1 MKKLLTIGLLTATF
15 ATAMNAQPKLASD
28 NIDEVLKAMTLEEKA
43 KLLVGGANNFFGAN
57 AVVGGEA
64 DLVAGA
70 AGTSPA
76 IPRLG
81 IPATVLTDG
90 PAGVRINPTRKGT
103 DKTYYATAFPIGSC
117 LASTWNTELVSKVG
131 EAIGNETKE
140 YRCDVILGPGMN
152 LHRNPLCGRNFEYY
166 SEDPLLTGKIAAA
179 YIQGVQ
185 SQGAGVSA
193 KHFAVNSQETDRTA
207 VDERVSQR
215 AARELYLRGFEIAVR
230 ESDPWTIMASY
241 NQVNGQY
248 SMGNH
253 DLLTKILREDW
264 GYKGIVMT
272 DWIGIREG
280 LETISEVH
288 AGNDLMEPGQPAQ
301 VEEIIKGVK
310 EGKLD
315 IADVDRN
322 VRRMLEYIVKTPSF
336 RQYPASNN
344 PDFKAHAAI
353 TRQSAAEG
361 IVLLKNNGALPFR
374 TEGNHNS
381 QFSARACSL
390 SSERTLNSQLIKTVA
405 LFGENSYDFLSGGTG
420 SGCVH
425 PPYVVDMLQG
435 LENAGIKSSATL
447 TDIYRKYID
456 YARIKFQ
463 AERHPAKWF
472 QTEMMGQQKYPEIS
486 LSPIAIN
493 KEVQAADAAIIT
505 IGRQAGE
512 GIDRD
517 IDTEFNLIPEE
528 RALITDVCNA
538 FHAAGKPVI
547 VIINSG
553 SVIETASWS
562 SYPDAILCAWQPGME
577 GGNSIADLLTGKVN
591 PSGKLTMT
599 WPIAA
604 TDHAST
610 KNFPGN
616 IDDYTFQ
623 MMVGNKMPVPGHAYT
638 NHEEDIYVGYRF
650 FDTFNKEVAYPFGF
664 GLSYTTFAFSKP
676 VVKLSTLRSA
686 LPLGSSKNSQLST
699 LNSQLS
705 TLNSQLSTVQV
716 SITVKNTGAV
726 SGKEVAQVYVQAP
739 KGRLEKPV
747 QELKAFAKTRELQ
760 PGESQTLT
768 MTIPVRDLA
777 SFDEAGSQWI
787 TEAGTYTFRIGN
799 NSRNIAATAQ
809 LKIAEYTEKTTN
821 ALAPQQPLK
830 LLKQ

>member
-1 MKKLLTIGLLTATF
+1 MKRLLTTCLLATTF
-15 ATAMNAQPKLASD
+15 AMTTNAQPQLRAD
-28 NIDEVLKAMTLEEKA
+28 NIDEVIKAMTLEEKA
-43 KLLVGGANNFFGAN
+43 KLLVGGANNFFSDN

-90 PAGVRINPTRKGT
+90 PAGVRIDPTRKGT

-117 LASTWNTELVSKVG
+117 LASTWNTELVNKVG
-131 EAIGNETKE
+131 QAIGNETKE

-193 KHFAVNSQETDRTA
+193 KHFAINSQETDRTA

-230 ESDPWTIMASY
+230 ESNPWTVMSSY
-241 NQVNGQY
+241 NQINGLY
-248 SMGNH
+248 SMGNR

-264 GYKGIVMT
+264 GFKGIVMT

-280 LETISEVH
+280 LPTITEVQ

-301 VEEIIKGVK
+301 VNEIIEGVK
-310 EGKLD
+310 SGKLD

-336 RQYPASNN
+336 KKYPASNN
-344 PDFKAHAAI
+344 PDFVAHAAI
-353 TRQSAAEG
+353 TRQSANEG
-361 IVLLKNNGALPFR
+361 IVLLKNNGTLPWKN
-374 TEGNHNS
+374 GN
-381 QFSARACSL
+381 
-390 SSERTLNSQLIKTVA
+390 IKTVA

-425 PPYVVDMLQG
+425 PPYVVDMLEG
-435 LENAGIKSSATL
+435 LKNAGIKSSETL
-447 TDIYRKYID
+447 TDIYRKYIEF
-456 YARIKFQ
+456 ARVKFQ
-463 AERHPAKWF
+463 AERHPAKWYQNEYF
-472 QTEMMGQQKYPEIS
+472 GQQKYPEIG
-486 LSPIAIN
+486 LDPICVN
-493 KEVQAADAAIIT
+493 KEVNGADAAIIT

-512 GIDRD
+512 GVDRD
-517 IDTEFNLIPEE
+517 INTEFNLNAEE
-528 RALITDVCNA
+528 RALITNVCNA

-562 SYPDAILCAWQPGME
+562 GYPDAILCAWQPGME

-610 KNFPGN
+610 KNFPGQ
-616 IDDYTFQ
+616 IDDYSLQQ
-623 MMVGNKMPVPGHAYT
+623 MIGNKTPIPGHAYT
-638 NHEEDIYVGYRF
+638 NHEEDIYVGYRY
-650 FDTFNKEVAYPFGF
+650 FDTFGRDVAYPFGF
-664 GLSYTTFAFSKP
+664 GLSYSTFAFSKP
-676 VVKLSTLRSA
+676 VVKA
-686 LPLGSSKNSQLST
+686 KGKDA
-699 LNSQLS
+699 
-705 TLNSQLSTVQV
+705 VEV
-716 SITVKNTGAV
+716 SITVKNTGSV
-726 SGKEVAQVYVQAP
+726 SGKEVAQVYVKAP
-739 KGRLEKPV
+739 KGNLEKPA
-747 QELKAFAKTRELQ
+747 QELKAFAKSRELK
-760 PGESQTLT
+760 PGESEVLT
-768 MTIPVRDLA
+768 MTIPVRMLA
-777 SFDEAGSQWI
+777 SFDEANSQWL
-787 TEAGTYTFRIGN
+787 TEAGTYTFCIGN
-799 NSRNIAATAQ
+799 SSRNIAATAT
-809 LKIAEYTEKTTN
+809 LKLGEYTEKTTN
-821 ALAPQQPLK
+821 ALAPQHKLN

>member
-1 MKKLLTIGLLTATF
+1 MITGVLLLLMASTMTAQTKLRA
-15 ATAMNAQPKLASD
+15 D
-28 NIDEVLKAMTLEEKA
+28 NIDEVLKAMTIEEKA
-43 KLLVGGANNFFGAN
+43 KLLVGGANNFFGAG

-70 AGTSPA
+70 AGTTPR
-76 IPRLG
+76 IERLG

-90 PAGVRINPTRKGT
+90 PAGVRIDPTREGT
-103 DKTYYATAFPIGSC
+103 TQTYYATAFPIGSC
-117 LASTWNTELVSKVG
+117 LASTWNTELVSRVG

-166 SEDPLLTGKIAAA
+166 SEDPLVTGKIAAA
-179 YIQGVQ
+179 YIKGVQ

-193 KHFAVNSQETDRTA
+193 KHFAVNSQETDRTS

-241 NQVNGQY
+241 NKVNGEF
-248 SMGNH
+248 SMGNY

-272 DWIGIREG
+272 DWIGIRKG
-280 LETISEVH
+280 LPTINEVH

-301 VEEIIKGVK
+301 VQEIIEGIKS
-310 EGKLD
+310 GKLSME
-315 IADVDRN
+315 DVDRN

-336 RQYPASNN
+336 NNYPYTNK
-344 PDFKAHAAI
+344 PDFEAHAAI

-361 IVLLKNNGALPFR
+361 IVLLKNNGALPWKD
-374 TEGNHNS
+374 GK
-381 QFSARACSL
+381 
-390 SSERTLNSQLIKTVA
+390 IKTVA

-425 PPYVVDMLQG
+425 PPYVVDMLTG
-435 LENAGIKSSATL
+435 LKNAGINSSATL

-456 YARIKFQ
+456 YARVKFQ

-472 QTEMMGQQKYPEIS
+472 QTEMMGQQKYPEIGI
-486 LSPIAIN
+486 SPIAID
-493 KEVQAADAAIIT
+493 KEVAGADAAIIT

-517 IDTEFNLIPEE
+517 IATEFNLVPEE
-528 RALITDVCNA
+528 LALIKDVCNA
-538 FHAAGKPVI
+538 FHQAGKPVV

-562 SYPDAILCAWQPGME
+562 GYPDAILCAWQPGME
-577 GGNSIADLLTGKVN
+577 GGNSVADLLTGKVN

-599 WPIAA
+599 WPLAA
-604 TDHAST
+604 TDHPST
-610 KNFPGN
+610 KGYPGTM
-616 IDDYTFQ
+616 DFYTYEVTRGYTGQ
-623 MMVGNKMPVPGHAYT
+623 VAGYDYT

-650 FDTFNKEVAYPFGF
+650 FDTFNREVAYPFGF
-664 GLSYTTFAFSKP
+664 GLSYTTFEFSKP
-676 VVKLSTLRSA
+676 VVKA
-686 LPLGSSKNSQLST
+686 KGKD
-699 LNSQLS
+699 
-705 TLNSQLSTVQV
+705 VVEV

-739 KGRLEKPV
+739 KGKLEKPA

-768 MTIPVRDLA
+768 MTIPVRDLV
-777 SFDEAGSQWI
+777 SFDEADSQWL
-787 TEAGTYTFRIGN
+787 TEAGSYTFRIGN
-799 NSRNIAATAQ
+799 SSRNLPLSVALT
-809 LKIAEYTEKTTN
+809 LKEYTEKVNN
-821 ALAPQQPLK
+821 ALAPQQKLN
-830 LLKQ
+830 LLKH

>member
-1 MKKLLTIGLLTATF
+1 MTA
-15 ATAMNAQPKLASD
+15 NAQPQLRAD
-28 NIDEVLKAMTLEEKA
+28 NIDEVLQAMTLEEKA
-43 KLLVGGANNFFGAN
+43 KLLVGGANNFFGAG

-90 PAGVRINPTRKGT
+90 PAGVRIDPTRKGT

-166 SEDPLLTGKIAAA
+166 SEDPFLTGKIAAA

-193 KHFAVNSQETDRTA
+193 KHFAVNSQETDRTS

-230 ESDPWTIMASY
+230 ESDPWTVMASY

-248 SMGNH
+248 SMANH

-264 GYKGIVMT
+264 GFKGIVMT

-280 LETISEVH
+280 LPTIGEVQ

-315 IADVDRN
+315 IKDVDRN

-336 RQYPASNN
+336 HQYPASNA

-361 IVLLKNNGALPFR
+361 IVLLKNNGTLPWA
-374 TEGNHNS
+374 GGGIN
-381 QFSARACSL
+381 
-390 SSERTLNSQLIKTVA
+390 TVA
-405 LFGENSYDFLSGGTG
+405 LFGENSYDFFSGGTG

-435 LENAGIKSSATL
+435 LENAGIKSSPVL
-447 TDIYRKYID
+447 TDVYRKYIE
-456 YARIKFQ
+456 YAKVKFQ
-463 AERHPAKWF
+463 AERHPAKWY
-472 QTEMMGQQKYPEIS
+472 QMEMFGQQKYPEIAI
-486 LSPIAIN
+486 SPIAIN
-493 KEVQAADAAIIT
+493 NEAKTADAAIIT

-512 GIDRD
+512 GVDRD

-599 WPIAA
+599 WPVAA
-604 TDHAST
+604 TDHPST

-616 IDDYTFQ
+616 IDFYSFKEMHGGKMAIPGYT
-623 MMVGNKMPVPGHAYT
+623 YT
-638 NHEEDIYVGYRF
+638 NHDEDIYVGYRY
-650 FDTFNKEVAYPFGF
+650 FDTFNREVAYPFGF
-664 GLSYTTFAFSKP
+664 GLSYTTFEFSKP
-676 VVKLSTLRSA
+676 VVKA
-686 LPLGSSKNSQLST
+686 KGKDA
-699 LNSQLS
+699 
-705 TLNSQLSTVQV
+705 VEV
-716 SITVKNTGAV
+716 SVSVKNTGKV
-726 SGKEVAQVYVQAP
+726 SGKEVAQVYVAAP
-739 KGRLEKPV
+739 KGKLEKPA
-747 QELKAFAKTRELQ
+747 QELKAFAKTRELK

-777 SFDEAGSQWI
+777 SFDEAGSQWL
-787 TEAGTYTFRIGN
+787 TEAGTYTFNIGA
-799 NSRNIAATAQ
+799 NSRDIAVSAQ

-821 ALAPQQPLK
+821 ALAPQQPLN

>member
-1 MKKLLTIGLLTATF
+1 MTALV
-15 ATAMNAQPKLASD
+15 ATTCMMTMNAQPKLSAT
-28 NIDEVLKAMTLEEKA
+28 NIDEVIAAMTLDEKA
-43 KLLVGGANNFFGAN
+43 KLLVGGANTFFGDQ

-90 PAGVRINPTRKGT
+90 PAGVRIDPKRKGT

-117 LASTWNTELVSKVG
+117 LASTWNTELVKHVG

-166 SEDPLLTGKIAAA
+166 SEDPLVTGKIAAA

-185 SQGAGVSA
+185 SQGVGVSA
-193 KHFAVNSQETDRTA
+193 KHFAVNSQETDRTS

-241 NQVNGQY
+241 NKINGEF

-253 DLLTKILREDW
+253 DLLTKILRDDW
-264 GYKGIVMT
+264 GFKGIVMT

-280 LETISEVH
+280 LPTIREVQ

-301 VEEIIKGVK
+301 VKEIIEGVK
-310 EGKLD
+310 SGRLD
-315 IADVDRN
+315 IKDIDRN

-336 RQYPASNN
+336 QKYPASNA

-353 TRQSAAEG
+353 TRQSACEG
-361 IVLLKNNGALPFR
+361 IVLLKNNGTLPW
-374 TEGNHNS
+374 NND
-381 QFSARACSL
+381 
-390 SSERTLNSQLIKTVA
+390 IKTVS
-405 LFGENSYDFLSGGTG
+405 LFGENSYEFLSGGTG

-425 PPYVVDMLQG
+425 PPYVVDMLEG
-435 LENAGIKSSATL
+435 LKNAGISSTPTL
-447 TDIYRKYID
+447 TEIYRKYIE
-456 YARIKFQ
+456 YAKVKFQ
-463 AERHPAKWF
+463 AERHPAKWYQREEF
-472 QTEMMGQQKYPEIS
+472 GQQKYPEIG

-493 KEVQAADAAIIT
+493 NEATKADAAIIT

-512 GIDRD
+512 GVDRD

-577 GGNSIADLLTGKVN
+577 GGNSLADLITGKVN

-599 WPIAA
+599 WPVAA
-604 TDHAST
+604 TDHHST

-616 IDDYTFQ
+616 IDFYSFKE
-623 MMVGNKMPVPGHAYT
+623 MAAGKRAIPGHTYT
-638 NHEEDIYVGYRF
+638 NHEEDIYVGYRY
-650 FDTFNKEVAYPFGF
+650 FDTFNKEVAYPFGY
-664 GLSYTTFAFSKP
+664 GLSYTTFGFSKP
-676 VVKLSTLRSA
+676 VVKVN
-686 LPLGSSKNSQLST
+686 GDQV
-699 LNSQLS
+699 
-705 TLNSQLSTVQV
+705 TVSV
-716 SITVKNTGAV
+716 IIKNTGKV
-726 SGKEVAQVYVQAP
+726 SGKEVAQVYVTAP
-739 KGRLEKPV
+739 KGKLEMPS

-760 PGESQTLT
+760 PGEQQTLT
-768 MTIPVRDLA
+768 MQIPVRMLA
-777 SFDEAGSQWI
+777 SFDEQESQWLTVSGQYI
-787 TEAGTYTFRIGN
+787 FRIGAS
-799 NSRNIAATAQ
+799 SRDIRCTATAKVGQ
-809 LKIAEYTEKTTN
+809 YTEKVSN
-821 ALAPQQPLK
+821 ALAPQQKLN

>member
-1 MKKLLTIGLLTATF
+1 MKKLLTTCFLATTL
-15 ATAMNAQPKLASD
+15 AMTMNAQPKLSAT
-28 NIDEVLKAMTLEEKA
+28 NIDEVLQAMTLEEKA

-70 AGTSPA
+70 AGTTPA

-90 PAGVRINPTRKGT
+90 PAGVRINPTRRGT

-117 LASTWNTELVSKVG
+117 LASTWNTELVGKVG
-131 EAIGNETKE
+131 QAIGNETKE

-166 SEDPLLTGKIAAA
+166 SEDPFLTGKIAAA
-179 YIQGVQ
+179 YINGVQ
-185 SQGAGVSA
+185 KEEVGVSA
-193 KHFAVNSQETDRTA
+193 KHFAVNSQETDRTS
-207 VDERVSQR
+207 VDERLSQR
-215 AARELYLRGFEIAVR
+215 AAREIYLRGFEIAVR
-230 ESDPWTIMASY
+230 ESNPWTIMASY
-241 NQVNGQY
+241 NQINGQY
-248 SMGNH
+248 SMGNR
-253 DLLTKILREDW
+253 DLLTSILRDDW

-272 DWIGIREG
+272 DWIGIRQG
-280 LETISEVH
+280 LTTVSEVQ

-301 VEEIIKGVK
+301 VQEIIEGVK
-310 EGKLD
+310 SGKLA
-315 IADVDRN
+315 ITDVDRN

-361 IVLLKNNGALPFR
+361 IVLLKNNGTLPWKN
-374 TEGNHNS
+374 GS
-381 QFSARACSL
+381 
-390 SSERTLNSQLIKTVA
+390 IKTVA

-425 PPYVVDMLQG
+425 PPYVVDMLEG
-435 LENAGIKSSATL
+435 LKNAGINSSPTL
-447 TDIYRKYID
+447 TDIYRKYIA
-456 YARIKFQ
+456 YARVKFL

-472 QTEMMGQQKYPEIS
+472 QTESMGQQKYPEIG

-562 SYPDAILCAWQPGME
+562 GYPDAILCAWQPGME

-610 KNFPGN
+610 KNFPGS
-616 IDDYTFQ
+616 IDNYSLMQ
-623 MMVGNKMPVPGHAYT
+623 MVGSNRPIPGHAYT
-638 NHEEDIYVGYRF
+638 NHEEDIYVGYRY
-650 FDTFNKEVAYPFGF
+650 FDTFNREVAYPFGY
-664 GLSYTTFAFSKP
+664 GLSYTTFEFSKP
-676 VVKLSTLRSA
+676 VVKA
-686 LPLGSSKNSQLST
+686 KGNSVEV
-699 LNSQLS
+699 N
-705 TLNSQLSTVQV
+705 
-716 SITVKNTGAV
+716 ITVKNTGSV
-726 SGKEVAQVYVQAP
+726 SGKEVVQVYVAAP
-739 KGRLEKPV
+739 KGRLEKPA
-747 QELKAFAKTRELQ
+747 QELKAFAKTRELL
-760 PGESQTLT
+760 PGESQILT

-777 SFDEAGSQWI
+777 SFDEPNSQWL
-787 TEAGTYTFRIGN
+787 TEDGIYTFRIGAS
-799 NSRNIAATAQ
+799 SRDIKATAT

-821 ALAPQQPLK
+821 ALAPKQKFK

>member
-1 MKKLLTIGLLTATF
+1 MKRVMITGVLLLLMASTMSAQTKLRA
-15 ATAMNAQPKLASD
+15 D
-28 NIDEVLKAMTLEEKA
+28 NIDEVLKAMTIEEKA
-43 KLLVGGANNFFGAN
+43 KLMVGGANNFFGAG

-70 AGTSPA
+70 AGTTPR
-76 IPRLG
+76 IERLG

-90 PAGVRINPTRKGT
+90 PAGVRIDPTREGT
-103 DKTYYATAFPIGSC
+103 TQTYYATAFPIGSC

-166 SEDPLLTGKIAAA
+166 SEDPLVTGKIAAA
-179 YIQGVQ
+179 YIKGVQ

-230 ESDPWTIMASY
+230 ESNPWTIMASY
-241 NQVNGQY
+241 NKVNGEF

-272 DWIGIREG
+272 DWIGIRNG
-280 LETISEVH
+280 LPTINEVH

-301 VEEIIKGVK
+301 VQEIIEGVK
-310 EGKLD
+310 SGKLSME
-315 IADVDRN
+315 DVDRN

-336 RQYPASNN
+336 NNYPYTNK
-344 PDFKAHAAI
+344 PDFEAHAAI

-361 IVLLKNNGALPFR
+361 IVLLKNNGALPWKD
-374 TEGNHNS
+374 GK
-381 QFSARACSL
+381 
-390 SSERTLNSQLIKTVA
+390 IKTVA

-425 PPYVVDMLQG
+425 PPYVVDMLTG
-435 LENAGIKSSATL
+435 LKNAGINSSATL

-456 YARIKFQ
+456 YARVKFQ

-472 QTEMMGQQKYPEIS
+472 QTEMMGQQKYPEIGI
-486 LSPIAIN
+486 SPIAID
-493 KEVQAADAAIIT
+493 KEVASADAAIIT

-517 IDTEFNLIPEE
+517 IATEFNLVPEE
-528 RALITDVCNA
+528 QALIKDVCNA
-538 FHAAGKPVI
+538 FHQAGKPVV

-562 SYPDAILCAWQPGME
+562 GYPDAILCAWQPGME
-577 GGNSIADLLTGKVN
+577 GGNSVADLLMGKVN

-599 WPIAA
+599 WPLAA
-604 TDHAST
+604 TDHPST
-610 KNFPGN
+610 KGYPGTM
-616 IDDYTFQ
+616 DFYTYEVTRGYTGQ
-623 MMVGNKMPVPGHAYT
+623 VAGYDYT
-638 NHEEDIYVGYRF
+638 NHDEDIYVGYRF
-650 FDTFNKEVAYPFGF
+650 FDTFNREVAYPFGF
-664 GLSYTTFAFSKP
+664 GLSYTTFEMSKP
-676 VVKLSTLRSA
+676 MVKA
-686 LPLGSSKNSQLST
+686 KGKDA
-699 LNSQLS
+699 
-705 TLNSQLSTVQV
+705 VEV
-716 SITVKNTGAV
+716 SITVKNTGAI

-739 KGRLEKPV
+739 KGKLEKPA

-777 SFDEAGSQWI
+777 SFDEVGSQWL
-787 TEAGTYTFRIGN
+787 TEAGNYTFRIGN
-799 NSRNIAATAQ
+799 SSRNLPLSASLT
-809 LKIAEYTEKTTN
+809 LKEYTEKVNN
-821 ALAPQQPLK
+821 ALAPKQKLN
-830 LLKQ
+830 LLKH

>member
-1 MKKLLTIGLLTATF
+1 MTT
-15 ATAMNAQPKLASD
+15 NAQVQLRAD
-28 NIDEVLKAMTLEEKA
+28 NIDEVIKAMTLEEKA
-43 KLLVGGANNFFGAN
+43 KLLVGGANNFFSDN

-90 PAGVRINPTRKGT
+90 PAGVRIDPTRKGT

-117 LASTWNTELVSKVG
+117 LASTWNTELVNKVG
-131 EAIGNETKE
+131 QAIGNETKE

-193 KHFAVNSQETDRTA
+193 KHFAINSQETDRTA

-230 ESDPWTIMASY
+230 ESDPWTVMSSY
-241 NQVNGQY
+241 NQINGQY
-248 SMGNH
+248 SMGNR

-264 GYKGIVMT
+264 GFKGIVMT

-280 LETISEVH
+280 LPTITEVQ

-301 VEEIIKGVK
+301 VNEIIEGVK
-310 EGKLD
+310 SGKLD

-336 RQYPASNN
+336 QKYPASNN
-344 PDFKAHAAI
+344 PDFVAHAAI
-353 TRQSAAEG
+353 TRQSANEG
-361 IVLLKNNGALPFR
+361 IVLLKNNGTLPWKN
-374 TEGNHNS
+374 GS
-381 QFSARACSL
+381 
-390 SSERTLNSQLIKTVA
+390 IKTVA

-425 PPYVVDMLQG
+425 PPYVVDMLEG
-435 LENAGIKSSATL
+435 LKNAGIKSSETL
-447 TDIYRKYID
+447 TDIYRKYIEF
-456 YARIKFQ
+456 ARVKFQ
-463 AERHPAKWF
+463 AERHPAKWYQNEYF
-472 QTEMMGQQKYPEIS
+472 GQQKYPEIG
-486 LSPIAIN
+486 LDPICIN
-493 KEVQAADAAIIT
+493 KEVNGADAAIIT

-512 GIDRD
+512 GVDRD
-517 IDTEFNLIPEE
+517 INNEFNLNAEE

-562 SYPDAILCAWQPGME
+562 GYPDAILCAWQPGME

-610 KNFPGN
+610 KNFPGQ
-616 IDDYTFQ
+616 IDDYSLQQ
-623 MMVGNKMPVPGHAYT
+623 MIGSKRPIPGHAYT
-638 NHEEDIYVGYRF
+638 NHEEDIYVGYRY
-650 FDTFNKEVAYPFGF
+650 FDTFGRDVAYPFGF

-676 VVKLSTLRSA
+676 VVKA
-686 LPLGSSKNSQLST
+686 KGKNA
-699 LNSQLS
+699 
-705 TLNSQLSTVQV
+705 VEV
-716 SITVKNTGAV
+716 SITVKNTGSV
-726 SGKEVAQVYVQAP
+726 SGKEVAQVYVKAP
-739 KGRLEKPV
+739 KGNLEKPA
-747 QELKAFAKTRELQ
+747 QELKAFAKSRELQ
-760 PGESQTLT
+760 PGESEVLT
-768 MTIPVRDLA
+768 MSIPVRMLA
-777 SFDEAGSQWI
+777 SFDEANSQWL
-787 TEAGTYTFRIGN
+787 TEAGTYTFCIGN
-799 NSRNIAATAQ
+799 SSRNIAATAT
-809 LKIAEYTEKTTN
+809 LKIGEYTEKTTN
-821 ALAPQQPLK
+821 ALAPQHKLN

>member
-1 MKKLLTIGLLTATF
+1 MKKLFITELGILLTATMM
-15 ATAMNAQPKLASD
+15 TAQPKLRVD

-43 KLLVGGANNFFGAN
+43 KLLVGGANNFFSAS

-90 PAGVRINPTRKGT
+90 PAGVRIDPTRKGT
-103 DKTYYATAFPIGSC
+103 TKTYYATAFPIGSC
-117 LASTWNTELVSKVG
+117 LASTWNTELVQKVG

-179 YIQGVQ
+179 YINGVQ

-193 KHFAVNSQETDRTA
+193 KHFAVNSQETDRTS

-215 AARELYLRGFEIAVR
+215 AARELYLKGFEIAVR
-230 ESDPWTIMASY
+230 ESNPWTIMASY
-241 NQVNGQY
+241 NKINGQF

-264 GYKGIVMT
+264 GYQGIVMT
-272 DWIGIREG
+272 DWIGIRDG
-280 LETISEVH
+280 LTTISEVQ
-288 AGNDLMEPGQPAQ
+288 AGNDLMEPGQPKQ
-301 VEEIIKGVK
+301 VEEIIAGVRN
-310 EGKLD
+310 GKLSM
-315 IADVDRN
+315 ADVDRN

-336 RQYPASNN
+336 HQYPASNN

-361 IVLLKNNGALPFR
+361 IVMLKNNGTLPWS
-374 TEGNHNS
+374 G
-381 QFSARACSL
+381 A
-390 SSERTLNSQLIKTVA
+390 IKTVA

-425 PPYVVDMLQG
+425 PPYVIDMLQG
-435 LENAGIKSSATL
+435 LENAGIKSSPVL
-447 TDIYRKYID
+447 TDIYRKYIE
-456 YARIKFQ
+456 YAKVKFQ
-463 AERHPAKWF
+463 AERHPAKWY
-472 QTEMMGQQKYPEIS
+472 QMEMFGQQKYPEIAI
-486 LSPIAIN
+486 SPIAIN
-493 KEVQAADAAIIT
+493 NEVKGADAAIIT

-512 GIDRD
+512 GVDRD
-517 IDTEFNLIPEE
+517 LATEFNLIPEE

-562 SYPDAILCAWQPGME
+562 GYPDAILCAWQPGME

-599 WPIAA
+599 WPVAA
-604 TDHAST
+604 TDHPST
-610 KNFPGN
+610 QNFPGN
-616 IDDYTFQ
+616 IDDYTFK
-623 MMVGNKMPVPGHAYT
+623 MMAGNGTPIPGHAYT
-638 NHEEDIYVGYRF
+638 NHEEDIYVGYRY
-650 FDTFNKEVAYPFGF
+650 FDSFKKEVAYPFGF

-676 VVKLSTLRSA
+676 TVKVNGDVLT
-686 LPLGSSKNSQLST
+686 
-699 LNSQLS
+699 
-705 TLNSQLSTVQV
+705 V
-716 SITVKNTGAV
+716 SITVKNTGTV
-726 SGKEVAQVYVQAP
+726 SGKEVAQVYVTAP
-739 KGRLEKPV
+739 NGRIEKPA

-760 PGESQTLT
+760 PGESQMLT
-768 MTIPVRDLA
+768 MQIQKRDLA
-777 SFDEAGSQWI
+777 SFDEAGSQWLV
-787 TEAGTYTFRIGN
+787 EAGTYVFNIGN
-799 NSRNIAATAQ
+799 NSRNILATASA
-809 LKIAEYTEKTTN
+809 KVTEYTEKVNN
-821 ALAPQQPLK
+821 ALAPQRPLQH
-830 LLKQ
+830 LSKQ

>member
-1 MKKLLTIGLLTATF
+1 MSSVSSHNLHVITQIKGINNMKRLLTTCLLATTF
-15 ATAMNAQPKLASD
+15 AMTTNARVQLRGD
-28 NIDEVLKAMTLEEKA
+28 NIDEVIKAMTLEEKA
-43 KLLVGGANNFFGAN
+43 KLLVGGANNFFSDN

-90 PAGVRINPTRKGT
+90 PAGVRIDPTRKGT

-117 LASTWNTELVSKVG
+117 LASTWNTELVNKVG
-131 EAIGNETKE
+131 QAIGNETKE

-193 KHFAVNSQETDRTA
+193 KHFAINSQETDRTA

-230 ESDPWTIMASY
+230 ESNPWTVMSSY
-241 NQVNGQY
+241 NQINGQY
-248 SMGNH
+248 SMGNR

-264 GYKGIVMT
+264 GFKGIVMT

-280 LETISEVH
+280 LPTITEVQ

-301 VEEIIKGVK
+301 VNEIIEGVK
-310 EGKLD
+310 SGKLD

-336 RQYPASNN
+336 KKYPASNN
-344 PDFKAHAAI
+344 PDFVAHAAI
-353 TRQSAAEG
+353 TRQSANEG
-361 IVLLKNNGALPFR
+361 IVLLKNNGTLPWKN
-374 TEGNHNS
+374 GN
-381 QFSARACSL
+381 
-390 SSERTLNSQLIKTVA
+390 IKTVA

-425 PPYVVDMLQG
+425 PPYVVDMLEG
-435 LENAGIKSSATL
+435 LKNAGIKSSETL
-447 TDIYRKYID
+447 TDIYRKYIEF
-456 YARIKFQ
+456 ARVKFQ
-463 AERHPAKWF
+463 AERHPAKWYQNEYF
-472 QTEMMGQQKYPEIS
+472 GQQKYPEIG
-486 LSPIAIN
+486 LDPICVN
-493 KEVQAADAAIIT
+493 KEVNGADAAIIT

-512 GIDRD
+512 GVDRD
-517 IDTEFNLIPEE
+517 INTEFNQNAEE
-528 RALITDVCNA
+528 RALITNVCNA

-562 SYPDAILCAWQPGME
+562 GYPDAILCAWQPGME

-610 KNFPGN
+610 KNFPGQ
-616 IDDYTFQ
+616 IDDYSLQQ
-623 MMVGNKMPVPGHAYT
+623 MIGNKTPIPGHAYT
-638 NHEEDIYVGYRF
+638 NHEEDIYIGYRY
-650 FDTFNKEVAYPFGF
+650 FDTFGRDVAYPFGF

-676 VVKLSTLRSA
+676 VVKA
-686 LPLGSSKNSQLST
+686 KGKDA
-699 LNSQLS
+699 
-705 TLNSQLSTVQV
+705 VEV
-716 SITVKNTGAV
+716 SITVKNTGSV
-726 SGKEVAQVYVQAP
+726 SGKEVAQVYVKAP
-739 KGRLEKPV
+739 KGNLEKPA
-747 QELKAFAKTRELQ
+747 QELKAFAKSRELK
-760 PGESQTLT
+760 PGESEVLT
-768 MTIPVRDLA
+768 MTIPVRMLA
-777 SFDEAGSQWI
+777 SFDEANSQWL
-787 TEAGTYTFRIGN
+787 TEAGTYTFCIGN
-799 NSRNIAATAQ
+799 SSRNIAATAT
-809 LKIAEYTEKTTN
+809 LKLGEYTEKTTN
-821 ALAPQQPLK
+821 ALAPQHKLN

>member
-1 MKKLLTIGLLTATF
+1 MTT
-15 ATAMNAQPKLASD
+15 NAQPQLRAD

-43 KLLVGGANNFFGAN
+43 KLLVGGANNFFGTG

-90 PAGVRINPTRKGT
+90 PAGVRIDPTRKGT

-179 YIQGVQ
+179 YINGVQ

-253 DLLTKILREDW
+253 DLLTKILRDDW

-336 RQYPASNN
+336 HQYPASNA

-361 IVLLKNNGALPFR
+361 IVLLKNNGVLPFR
-374 TEGNHNS
+374 TEGN
-381 QFSARACSL
+381 L
-390 SSERTLNSQLIKTVA
+390 SPLTSHHSPLIKTVA

-447 TDIYRKYID
+447 TDIYHKYID
-456 YARIKFQ
+456 YARVKFQ

-472 QTEMMGQQKYPEIS
+472 QTEYMGQQKYPEIS
-486 LSPIAIN
+486 LSPIAIG

-528 RALITDVCNA
+528 RSLIVDVCNA

-616 IDDYTFQ
+616 IDDYSFQ
-623 MMVGNKMPVPGHAYT
+623 MMVGNKMPIPGHAYT
-638 NHEEDIYVGYRF
+638 NHEEDIYVGYRY
-650 FDTFNKEVAYPFGF
+650 FDTFNREVAYPFGF
-664 GLSYTTFAFSKP
+664 GLSYTTFEMSKP
-676 VVKLSTLRSA
+676 AVKAKGNSA
-686 LPLGSSKNSQLST
+686 
-699 LNSQLS
+699 
-705 TLNSQLSTVQV
+705 VEV
-716 SITVKNTGAV
+716 SVTVKNTGAV
-726 SGKEVAQVYVQAP
+726 AGKEVAQVYVTAP
-739 KGRLEKPV
+739 KGRLEKPA

-777 SFDEAGSQWI
+777 SFDEADSQWL
-787 TEAGTYTFRIGN
+787 TEAGTYTFRIGFS
-799 NSRNIAATAQ
+799 SRDIKASLPLA
-809 LKIAEYTEKTTN
+809 LKEYTEKTTN
-821 ALAPQQPLK
+821 ALVPQQTLN

>member
-1 MKKLLTIGLLTATF
+1 MIS
-15 ATAMNAQPKLASD
+15 NAQPQLRAD

-43 KLLVGGANNFFGAN
+43 KLLVGGANNFFGDQ

-90 PAGVRINPTRKGT
+90 PAGVRIDPTRKGT

-117 LASTWNTELVSKVG
+117 LASTWNTELVRQVG

-230 ESDPWTIMASY
+230 ESNPWTIMASY

-253 DLLTKILREDW
+253 DLLTKILRDDW

-280 LETISEVH
+280 LTTISEVH

-315 IADVDRN
+315 VKDVDRN
-322 VRRMLEYIVKTPSF
+322 VHRMLEYIVKTPSF
-336 RQYPASNN
+336 LKYPVSNN

-353 TRQSAAEG
+353 TRQSACEG
-361 IVLLKNNGALPFR
+361 IVLLKNNGTLPWNQPSPN
-374 TEGNHNS
+374 TQNPS
-381 QFSARACSL
+381 PQIS
-390 SSERTLNSQLIKTVA
+390 TVA
-405 LFGENSYDFLSGGTG
+405 LFGEKSYDFLSGGTG

-435 LENAGIKSSATL
+435 LENAGIKSSPVL
-447 TDIYRKYID
+447 TDIYRKYIEF
-456 YARIKFQ
+456 AKVKFQ

-486 LSPIAIN
+486 ISPIAIE
-493 KEVQAADAAIIT
+493 KEVGTADAAIIT

-517 IDTEFNLIPEE
+517 IATEFNLIPEE
-528 RALITDVCNA
+528 LSLIKDVCNA
-538 FHAAGKPVI
+538 FHQAGKPVV

-577 GGNSIADLLTGKVN
+577 GGNSVADLLTGKVN

-599 WPIAA
+599 WPLAA
-604 TDHAST
+604 TDHPST
-610 KNFPGN
+610 KGYPGTM
-616 IDDYTFQ
+616 DFYTYEVTRGYTGQ
-623 MMVGNKMPVPGHAYT
+623 VEGYDYT
-638 NHEEDIYVGYRF
+638 NHEENIYVGYRF
-650 FDTFNKEVAYPFGF
+650 FDTFQRNVAYPFGF
-664 GLSYTTFAFSKP
+664 GLSYTTFEFSKP
-676 VVKLSTLRSA
+676 VVKA
-686 LPLGSSKNSQLST
+686 KGKDA
-699 LNSQLS
+699 
-705 TLNSQLSTVQV
+705 VEV
-716 SITVKNTGAV
+716 SITVKNTGSVA
-726 SGKEVAQVYVQAP
+726 GKEVAQVYVQAP
-739 KGRLEKPV
+739 KGRLEKPA

-760 PGESQTLT
+760 PGESQTLV

-777 SFDEAGSQWI
+777 SFDEANSQWL
-787 TEAGTYTFRIGN
+787 TEAGTYTFRIGAS
-799 NSRNIAATAQ
+799 SRDIKATASIK
-809 LKIAEYTEKTTN
+809 LNEYTEKTSN
-821 ALAPQQPLK
+821 ALAPQQRLR